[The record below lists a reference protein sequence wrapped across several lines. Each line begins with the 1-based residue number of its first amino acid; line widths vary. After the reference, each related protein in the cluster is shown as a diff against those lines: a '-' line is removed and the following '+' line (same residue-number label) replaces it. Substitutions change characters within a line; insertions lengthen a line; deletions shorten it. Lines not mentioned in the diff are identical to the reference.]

1 MKYFFTALAIFLYL
15 ATANYDAKSQTNKI
29 STMQLNSI
37 EDSVGY
43 SLGVN
48 IGLNIKQ
55 QGFTTINVEAFAQAL
70 RDVYG
75 NQQLKISQQEAG
87 NILQQ
92 YFQQIQESKFAANK
106 TEGAAFLANNAKR
119 KEVVTLPS
127 GLQYEIIKAG
137 TGPKPGL
144 TDKVTTHYHGTFIN
158 GEVFDSSKLRN
169 QPATFPVNGVI
180 AGWTEALQ
188 LMGTGSVWKL
198 YLPYNLAYG
207 EQGAGESIPP
217 FTTLIF
223 EVELISIQK

>member
-1 MKYFFTALAIFLYL
+1 MKYIFASLAIFLYL
-15 ATANYDAKSQTNKI
+15 TTLNFDAKSQKQNNTN
-29 STMQLNSI
+29 MQIKTL

-55 QGFTTINVEAFAQAL
+55 QGFSSINIDAFAQAL

-75 NQQLKISQQEAG
+75 NQQLQISQQEAG
-87 NILQQ
+87 DILQN
-92 YFQQIQESKFAANK
+92 YFQKIQESKFSVNK
-106 TEGAAFLANNAKR
+106 EEGAKFLETNGKR
-119 KEVVTLPS
+119 KEVITLSS
-127 GLQYEIIKAG
+127 GLQYEVIKTG

-180 AGWTEALQ
+180 KGWTEALQ
-188 LMGTGSVWKL
+188 LMNTGSIWKL